1 MPKGM
6 AMSGQFDYWLQADTL
21 YVFANDRLAAVDL
34 GTGAVRWQVPTGVA
48 IYHIPWWERL
58 VNAESERPFSSS
70 GVTARDGKVLVLA
83 RDRCLYVVEDRT
95 GAVAGRQ
102 CGLQEP
108 RPGSPLISTPEV
120 TIYRTLDAMVAYPL
134 RIG

>member
-1 MPKGM
+1 M
-6 AMSGQFDYWLQADTL
+6 
-21 YVFANDRLAAVDL
+21 
-34 GTGAVRWQVPTGVA
+34 
-48 IYHIPWWERL
+48 
-58 VNAESERPFSSS
+58 
-70 GVTARDGKVLVLA
+70 LVLA
-83 RDRCLYVVEDRT
+83 RDRCLYVVDDRT

-134 RIG
+134 RTG